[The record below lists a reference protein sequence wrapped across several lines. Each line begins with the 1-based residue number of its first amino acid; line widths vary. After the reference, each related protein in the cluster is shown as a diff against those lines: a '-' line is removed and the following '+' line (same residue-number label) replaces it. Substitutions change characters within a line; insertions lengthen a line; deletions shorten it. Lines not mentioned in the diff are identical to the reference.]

1 MNESFTFEATLKT
14 TSSQQIFIKAI
25 QNLSQV
31 NKEINILLT
40 PQCLVLSTR
49 NTNFSSALRVEFGR
63 QFFDEWHY
71 KPYLL
76 EHGLEGRSDKW
87 RNYNAEMTEKKG
99 NNSKK
104 NVSGDLYSFKISALG
119 VLLKNFAFEK
129 GYSMLVNKNEE
140 DNDENEDDPEM
151 SNFVDMD
158 NNSIS
163 NKTSNKFVN
172 KFFEASRDTA
182 DLINESEK
190 DVISSIKLIL
200 DNTASCPSSRINK
213 LKITTRSNRGDKLIK
228 TYMPYII
235 PCFFENYV
243 IEKRYKCRFGNQYL
257 PQLQNMNNEGFLA
270 IFRDLVSLY
279 GIDRLDVDLDKLNLS
294 QRVYNT
300 LKNADEDQIKA
311 KVLIPDKEVFEDFEN
326 DGIDYST
333 EDTNLYVNYLKS
345 KLSIWKDI
353 TDNINGTNIENL
365 NMKIDTKQLT
375 MRSLTKTINLFND
388 TLSMDNLNSTG
399 NKTNA
404 AGSIDKVTSN
414 FLRDGMSV
422 SNSVPA
428 VQLNNTCLAI
438 GMDHEVTFKF
448 KDFKNFLNL
457 IFSASNTQKVQMVT
471 LLNFLKNEEYK
482 EGKTG
487 LTSKLNSI
495 SDELLNFWFADN
507 PGAPIML
514 EYAMPTV
521 WKSDKI
527 ENNKLSNIVNS
538 VKFKLFLLTDYRE
551 AQEKLLKQ
559 AIEAKERLEEN
570 NVNNDDY
577 GNENNKKEKLHPLIK
592 LSMER
597 REQRKTQSPQKMSE
611 EREKGKHLFLD
622 LDEEE
627 INRFSEEN
635 QEEAYNGD
643 NQNDIFDDNVE
654 FVNESQYH
662 YPSVNNNPIDE
673 IEFLDQGNVENEFVD
688 QEGNSYNYDA
698 EELLSKLE
706 KEKQNAQGE
715 SLLKG
720 FNKFQSRKRQ
730 FNELENSHGE
740 DNALD
745 INNDA
750 EVDQLGEVSF
760 SASLDKQQFKGIFD
774 EADNSEI
781 EKTDEVEGTEK
792 NALNNFRNK
801 STSMDSEPPVIH
813 YGKKHK
819 GPVSYTEEELSLGAT
834 QTLSNKVVIN
844 KGLLD

>member
-1 MNESFTFEATLKT
+1 MNEGFTFEATLKT
-14 TSSQQIFIKAI
+14 TSSQQIFIKSI

-40 PQCLVLSTR
+40 PQCMVLSTR
-49 NTNFSSALRVEFGR
+49 NTNFSSALKVEFGR

-76 EHGLEGRSDKW
+76 KHGLEGRSDNW
-87 RNYNAEMTEKKG
+87 RNHDAEISNKKG
-99 NNSKK
+99 NNAER
-104 NVSGDLYSFKISALG
+104 NISGDCYSFKISALG

-129 GYSMLVNKNEE
+129 GYSMLVNKNGNDNGDEEE
-140 DNDENEDDPEM
+140 DQEV

-158 NNSIS
+158 NNAVS
-163 NKTSNKFVN
+163 NNAPDKFMN
-172 KFFEASRDTA
+172 KFFEASKDTE
-182 DLINESEK
+182 DLINDSEK

-200 DNTASCPSSRINK
+200 DNTASCPTSRMNK

-235 PCFFENYV
+235 PCFFENYA

-257 PQLQNMNNEGFLA
+257 PQLQKVVNDGFLA
-270 IFRDLVSLY
+270 IFKDLVSLY
-279 GIDRLDVDLDKLNLS
+279 GIDKLDINLEELNLS
-294 QRVYNT
+294 KEIYDAIR
-300 LKNADEDQIKA
+300 NADRDQLEA
-311 KVLIPDKEVFEDFEN
+311 KTLIPDREVFEDFEN

-333 EDTNLYVNYLKS
+333 EDANLFVNYLKS

-353 TDNINGTNIENL
+353 TDNMNGSSIENM

-375 MRSLTKTINLFND
+375 MRSITKTINQLND
-388 TLSMDNLNSTG
+388 TLSMNTSDGLKTAG
-399 NKTNA
+399 NKATTP
-404 AGSIDKVTSN
+404 GSIDRVTSN

-422 SNSVPA
+422 SNSVPS

-438 GMDHEVTFKF
+438 GMDHEITFKF

-457 IFSASNTQKVQMVT
+457 IFSASNTQKVQMIT
-471 LLNFLKNEEYK
+471 LLNYLKSEEYK

-487 LTSKLNSI
+487 LTSKLNAV

-514 EYAMPTV
+514 EYSMPTV

-527 ENNKLSNIVNS
+527 ENNKLSSIVNS

-559 AIEAKERLEEN
+559 AIEAKEKMDEH
-570 NVNNDDY
+570 NDVANGD
-577 GNENNKKEKLHPLIK
+577 KKLKIHPLIK
-592 LSMER
+592 LSMDR
-597 REQRKTQSPQKMSE
+597 REQRKTSSPEKVKE
-611 EREKGKHLFLD
+611 ELEKSKHLFLD

-627 INRFSEEN
+627 IRQHHYTNSATH
-635 QEEAYNGD
+635 QEEAYNEEAYEG
-643 NQNDIFDDNVE
+643 NVE
-654 FVNESQYH
+654 FINESQYH
-662 YPSVNNNPIDE
+662 YPSVNNNPVDE
-673 IEFLDQGNVENEFVD
+673 LEFLDEPNGQQEFLD
-688 QEGNSYNYDA
+688 DEGNSYNYDG

-706 KEKQNAQGE
+706 REKQDALGD

-720 FNKFQSRKRQ
+720 FSKFQSRKRQ
-730 FNELENSHGE
+730 LNDVDILNL
-740 DNALD
+740 DND
-745 INNDA
+745 N
-750 EVDQLGEVSF
+750 EVDQLGDVSLN
-760 SASLDKQQFKGIFD
+760 ATLDKHEFKGIFEEAEILDRENND
-774 EADNSEI
+774 EFENNDNR
-781 EKTDEVEGTEK
+781 KLK
-792 NALNNFRNK
+792 RNK
-801 STSMDSEPPVIH
+801 STSLDSEPPVIH

-819 GPVSYTEEELSLGAT
+819 GPIAYTEEELSLGAT
-834 QTLSNKVVIN
+834 QNSSDKIVIK